1 MVGSWPTGVEGSCE
15 LLTPAEMEA
24 AENAAID
31 AAEAANALLLGGS
44 PQPGSP
50 TGGDGMLTGG
60 EGDSS
65 DGEDSSGQPEIP
77 AGLVS

>member
-1 MVGSWPTGVEGSCE
+1 
-15 LLTPAEMEA
+15 MEA

-44 PQPGSP
+44 PQPCSP
-50 TGGDGMLTGG
+50 TCGDGMLTGG

-77 AGLVS
+77 AGLVSHHASCPVSLASLISLQAW